1 MCSVY
6 VIKRTSQESL
16 AIQMNGERTTERE
29 RKREKDRYTNNNNKN
44 RESSKTHYHTRIFR
58 FGGGVWWVV
67 FHDDENKVV
76 LLLSRSC
83 MIQARDTQKAY
94 YKGLRGEYYRMAI
107 ARADDSGTQIMD

>member
-1 MCSVY
+1 M
-6 VIKRTSQESL
+6 
-16 AIQMNGERTTERE
+16 
-29 RKREKDRYTNNNNKN
+29 
-44 RESSKTHYHTRIFR
+44 
-58 FGGGVWWVV
+58 V